1 MIVLEGI
8 SNGNF
13 KIPYLLFV
21 LINVMILI
29 NKNIKDIFILAIV
42 FFLILIQTCVIKEN
56 LHLQELILFCD
67 LMLIIYCLINKR
79 YMNILKEVF
88 IINKKRLFIINFC
101 ILVLF
106 LITFLT
112 GYGWDEVWGGKQ
124 FRGVIPFP
132 HDACYFFAG
141 LQVNFIIFYNVFEKK
156 VVKRISF
163 IAVIIY
169 LIFSLFT
176 NARAAFII
184 PLFSTIYFLS
194 KVFYKKYIIIY
205 FFISI
210 PLIIILI
217 MILFGKIDIDLLN
230 KIPILNKFISL
241 SKENNSLS
249 SRDLIWNNII
259 YYYEYFTI
267 NDKFIGKGTEFTQN
281 LNLMEIGRK
290 LWAHNDLLEVLVAT
304 GYYGLG
310 LYLASLLLLLKRS
323 KNLIFVVVILFVA
336 FFNGLFVYPQI
347 IIAIPNFI
355 LMFNLYR

>member
-8 SNGNF
+8 VKGNF
-13 KIPYLLFV
+13 KIPYLLFI
-21 LINVMILI
+21 LINAMILI
-29 NKNIKDIFILAIV
+29 NKNIKDIFILVIV
-42 FFLILIQTCVIKEN
+42 FFLILIQIFVIREN

-67 LMLIIYCLINKR
+67 LMLIIYCLTNKR
-79 YMNILKEVF
+79 YINILKEVF
-88 IINKKRLFIINFC
+88 ITNKKILFIINIC

-106 LITFLT
+106 LITFVT
-112 GYGWDEVWGGKQ
+112 GYGWYEVWGGRQ

-141 LQVNFIIFYNVFEKK
+141 LQVNFIIFYNIFDKK
-156 VVKRISF
+156 IIKKISF

-184 PLFSTIYFLS
+184 PLFSTLYFLY
-194 KVFYKKYIIIY
+194 KVFYKKYIVTY
-205 FFISI
+205 FLISI
-210 PLIIILI
+210 PLSIILI
-217 MILFGKIDIDLLN
+217 MILFGQIDMHFLDE
-230 KIPILNKFISL
+230 IPILNKFISL
-241 SKENNSLS
+241 SKEGDTLS
-249 SRDLIWNNII
+249 SRDIIWNNIT
-259 YYYEYFTI
+259 YSYEHFTI
-267 NDKFIGKGTEFTQN
+267 NDKIFGKGTEFTQK
-281 LNLMEIGRK
+281 LNLMEMGRK
-290 LWAHNDLLEVLVAT
+290 LWAHNDLLESLVAI

-310 LYLASLLLLLKRS
+310 LYLVSLILLLKRS
-323 KNLIFVVVILFVA
+323 GNLLFLVVILFVA